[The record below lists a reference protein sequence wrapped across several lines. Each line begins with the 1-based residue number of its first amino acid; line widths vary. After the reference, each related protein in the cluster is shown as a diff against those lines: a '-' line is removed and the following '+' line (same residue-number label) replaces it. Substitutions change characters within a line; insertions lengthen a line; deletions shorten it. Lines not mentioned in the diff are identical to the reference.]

1 MPTLAFDG
9 QEMKAT
15 YRDND
20 PNRKHKGAVI
30 TTVINCNDRTVAI
43 YKIAQKKNQE
53 SGCFLLALK
62 EKLILIP
69 KQDIK
74 LLMCMTKQ
82 AVFLLQSL
90 RSYLKMQQKV

>member
-43 YKIAQKKNQE
+43 YKIAQKKNKNQ
-53 SGCFLLALK
+53 GA
-62 EKLILIP
+62 
-69 KQDIK
+69 
-74 LLMCMTKQ
+74 
-82 AVFLLQSL
+82 
-90 RSYLKMQQKV
+90 SYLP